1 MATLSTQ
8 NFFNFEIVTKL
19 FELPKCKTYSKVWEM
34 ATLSAFL
41 LGREVAKPMVE
52 RGRGSLIITGRILDF
67 GFRM

>member
-1 MATLSTQ
+1 
-8 NFFNFEIVTKL
+8 
-19 FELPKCKTYSKVWEM
+19 M